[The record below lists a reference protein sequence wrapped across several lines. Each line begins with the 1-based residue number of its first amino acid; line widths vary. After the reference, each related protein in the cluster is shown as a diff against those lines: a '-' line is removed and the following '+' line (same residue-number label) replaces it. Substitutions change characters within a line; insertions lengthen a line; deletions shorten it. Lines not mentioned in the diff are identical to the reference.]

1 MTGPGPNGLSDQQ
14 THPPD
19 MRNKFIVWLFLGELL
34 KTYGYSYV
42 WDIPLLVHDMAL
54 SDDGGT
60 LALACGKNGVY
71 LYKITMKA
79 YEESDSFESDED

>member
-1 MTGPGPNGLSDQQ
+1 M
-14 THPPD
+14 
-19 MRNKFIVWLFLGELL
+19 
-34 KTYGYSYV
+34 

-71 LYKITMKA
+71 L
-79 YEESDSFESDED
+79 DSFESDED

>member
-1 MTGPGPNGLSDQQ
+1 MY
-14 THPPD
+14 
-19 MRNKFIVWLFLGELL
+19 MR
-34 KTYGYSYV
+34 
-42 WDIPLLVHDMAL
+42 DIPLFVHDMAL

-60 LALACGKNGVY
+60 LALACGKNGVH

>member
-1 MTGPGPNGLSDQQ
+1 MTGPNDLSDQQ

-19 MRNKFIVWLFLGELL
+19 IRDKSIVWLFPGELL
-34 KTYGYSYV
+34 KTYGYLYAR
-42 WDIPLLVHDMAL
+42 DIPLFVHDIAL

-60 LALACGKNGVY
+60 LALACGKNGVH

-79 YEESDSFESDED
+79 HEESDSFESDED